1 MELMKERGMQRR
13 QGRVDSD
20 GGYLTPPPEEP
31 GTGWTWRGGTSS
43 FDEEAAK
50 QFPAKIK
57 A

>member
-20 GGYLTPPPEEP
+20 GGCLTPPPEEP
-31 GTGWTWRGGTSS
+31 GTAGHGGEGHPP